1 MYLDGYFCAA
11 QGYGQVAV
19 KFKLNPDNT
28 IPTVVW
34 KNTDLTPL
42 MGGMVLLG
50 NYIFSSTH
58 DTDSKGRWICV
69 DWTTGKTL
77 WLTNWKNKGPII
89 SADGMIYI
97 MEEKNG
103 NIGLVNPSSDKLDVI
118 SSFRV
123 TKGTGPYWAHPVI
136 DKGRLFVRHGDY
148 LAVYSLK

>member
-1 MYLDGYFCAA
+1 
-11 QGYGQVAV
+11 
-19 KFKLNPDNT
+19 
-28 IPTVVW
+28 
-34 KNTDLTPL
+34 

-123 TKGTGPYWAHPVI
+123 TRDWPLLGTPCN
-136 DKGRLFVRHGDY
+136 R
-148 LAVYSLK
+148 